1 MVYVEKLGAINRCM
15 TSVSTMAPNKICEDC
30 QILIFRGVEEDENLA
45 KGTKNQEEIQRL
57 VFWKQ

>member
-1 MVYVEKLGAINRCM
+1 M